1 MTTKLMSARASLRAA
16 LQAPASTKYMSAN
29 DPDSDKFGKKK
40 APKQTAP
47 GKASLG
53 WSLRGKF

>member
-1 MTTKLMSARASLRAA
+1 MTTKMMSARASLRAA
-16 LQAPASTKYMSAN
+16 LQSPATTKFMAAN

-40 APKQTAP
+40 MPKQT

-53 WSLRGKF
+53 IALQGRF